1 MIMQFPYSQTLIIKQ
16 RIKRRIKKKK
26 EAVERCYHCGGVFKD
41 SEELKNCLMCGREK
55 THTCINCLHIQKDKD
70 TKIFA

>member
-1 MIMQFPYSQTLIIKQ
+1 MKFPYSQTLIIKK

-26 EAVERCYHCGGVFKD
+26 EAVERCHHCGGVLKD

-55 THTCINCLHIQKDKD
+55 THTCINCLYVQKGKD

>member
-1 MIMQFPYSQTLIIKQ
+1 MKYLPGQTLIIKK

-26 EAVERCYHCGGVFKD
+26 ETVERCYHCGGVFND

-55 THTCINCLHIQKDKD
+55 AHTCINCLYLQKDKD
-70 TKIFA
+70 NKISA

>member
-1 MIMQFPYSQTLIIKQ
+1 MKFSPSQTLIIKK

-26 EAVERCYHCGGVFKD
+26 EAVERCHHCGGVLKD

-55 THTCINCLHIQKDKD
+55 THTCINCLYVQKDKD

>member
-1 MIMQFPYSQTLIIKQ
+1 MIMKFPYSQTLIIKQ

-26 EAVERCYHCGGVFKD
+26 EAVERCYHCGGVFKG

-55 THTCINCLHIQKDKD
+55 THACINCLYVQKDKD